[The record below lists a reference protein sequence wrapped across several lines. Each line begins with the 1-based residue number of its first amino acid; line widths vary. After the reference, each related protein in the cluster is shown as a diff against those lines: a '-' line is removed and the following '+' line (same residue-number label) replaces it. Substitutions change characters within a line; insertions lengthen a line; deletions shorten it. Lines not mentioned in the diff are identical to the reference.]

1 MTPEETY
8 QLKQFTPIFAYNT
21 QYLYYDND
29 GKGIYLLDHRKDYD
43 HFLYLSERDFTF
55 ISLRKNKAKIVMEM
69 DRLIGNDK
77 LVMEI
82 YTI

>member
-1 MTPEETY
+1 MKPEEVY
-8 QLKQFTPIFAYNT
+8 SLRQFTPVFAYNT
-21 QYLYYDND
+21 QYLYYDNN
-29 GKGIYLLDHRKDYD
+29 GKGIYLLDQRKSYD
-43 HFLYLSERDFTF
+43 HWLYLSERDFTF
-55 ISLRKNKAKIVMEM
+55 ISLRKNEAKIVMEM